1 MRRIAASQYRTMP
14 WANGRGLTREI
25 ARRDPGGRLLWRL
38 SLADVAED
46 GPFSAFPGLARI
58 LTVVEGA
65 GMRLAGPALRLDARP
80 WEPVHFSGDVALD
93 GQLVAGP
100 VRDLNLIFDPARL
113 GPVPRILR
121 GAARI
126 EAAIETLLWLAEA
139 GAAAPPLHPGDSAAL
154 APGEALD
161 LPEGASAVALE
172 LWPAR

>member
-25 ARRDPGGRLLWRL
+25 ARRDPGGSLLWRL

-65 GMRLAGPALRLDARP
+65 GMRLAHPATPGPATPDLEARP
-80 WEPVHFSGDVALD
+80 WVPVHFSGDVALD

-121 GAARI
+121 GAPRI

-139 GAAAPPLHPGDSAAL
+139 GAAAPPFPTRGRACRLLHRERTDMP
-154 APGEALD
+154 
-161 LPEGASAVALE
+161 
-172 LWPAR
+172 R

>member
-25 ARRDPGGRLLWRL
+25 ARADPGGRLLWRL

-46 GPFSAFPGLARI
+46 GPFSVFPDLARI

-65 GMRLAGPALRLDARP
+65 GIRLAGPALSLDARP
-80 WEPVHFSGDVALD
+80 WEPVQFSGALALD
-93 GQLVAGP
+93 GQLTAGP

-113 GPVPRILR
+113 RPVPRILR

-126 EAAIETLLWLAEA
+126 EAATDMLLWLAPA
-139 GAAAPPLHPGDSAAL
+139 GAAAPPLRPGDSAAL
-154 APGEALD
+154 AAGEALV

-172 LWPAR
+172 LWPTR